1 VETDDLECL
10 LKLDLDINHCT
21 DKGRPLW
28 YRLVN
33 GSRCYNDLQA
43 KTRLLLDRGG
53 VARLRSVKCMSVLEH
68 TRRSL
73 CEITITCEKKKG
85 ICKNIEFEAYDHDE
99 YDKYRMHCHIFSDIL
114 KRTRRYSF

>member
-1 VETDDLECL
+1 MC
-10 LKLDLDINHCT
+10 
-21 DKGRPLW
+21 
-28 YRLVN
+28 RLVN

-53 VARLRSVKCMSVLEH
+53 VARLRGVKCMSVLEH

-73 CEITITCEKKKG
+73 CEITITCERKKG
-85 ICKNIEFEAYDHDE
+85 RCKNIELEAYDHDE
-99 YDKYRMHCHIFSDIL
+99 YEKYRMYCHIFSDIL